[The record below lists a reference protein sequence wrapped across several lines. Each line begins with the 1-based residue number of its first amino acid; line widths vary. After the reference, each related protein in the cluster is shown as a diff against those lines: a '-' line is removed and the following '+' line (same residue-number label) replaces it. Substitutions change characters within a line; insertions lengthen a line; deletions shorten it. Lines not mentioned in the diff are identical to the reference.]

1 MIASALSLGIAN
13 RKQRATEAMAPVD
26 MIYKTALARQALANA
41 GKAEAIAQPFVG
53 GLTESQ
59 FKMLTPRAKEYL
71 LAKHGARA
79 LGDNNFMSR
88 EEWED
93 TKPSE
98 REKFLIGLSK
108 NPALKAM
115 EIELRNAGKTTINI
129 GDKVETATKVKEAT
143 DKVSRQSSVRS
154 PDFAS
159 KVTEKLMKNRQSW
172 HSFEEAEKLS
182 KEKGITYEQAQKKVQ
197 MLKVL
202 REMDLQVR
210 TAFSGQQVDIKADG
224 WYVNG
229 KLEVRNPYYG
239 K

>member
-1 MIASALSLGIAN
+1 MIASALGVGIAG
-13 RKQRATEAMAPVD
+13 RRQKSIEAMAPVD
-26 MIYKTALARQALANA
+26 MAYKAALARQALATA
-41 GKAEAIAQPFVG
+41 RKTEAIGQPFVG

-88 EEWED
+88 EEWEA

-98 REKFLIGLSK
+98 REKFLTGLSK
-108 NPALKAM
+108 NPALKSL

-129 GDKVETATKVKEAT
+129 GNKVETATKVKEAT

-159 KVTEKLMKNRQSW
+159 KITEKLMKNKQDW
-172 HSFEEAEKLS
+172 YSFNEADSLS
-182 KEKGITYEQAQKKVQ
+182 KKKGIPYEQAQKKIQ
-197 MLKVL
+197 RLKVL
-202 REMDLQVR
+202 KEMDLQIR
-210 TAFSGQQVDIKADG
+210 TAFSGQQVEIKADG

-229 KLEVRNPYYG
+229 KLEVRNPYG